1 MRRAAAGLAI
11 AGAAF
16 STNSYANPAF
26 DAAAETERYLATV
39 TGEARAKS
47 DAYFEGGYTLDAIDA
62 GIAVVMALAIMF
74 LGIGRGIKLVA
85 ERITGLASVHTFV
98 YAVLYFA
105 LTAVLTLPFTYYR
118 SFMREHEFG
127 MSNQTLADWMN
138 EYMLGAGIGAVMGGI
153 FIAILYKVIRWAG
166 ASAWIWAAT
175 AATAFAAFGIALA
188 PVYIQPLFNTYK
200 PMEAGP
206 LKTEILAMAR
216 ANGIPTTDVFVVD
229 ASRQTKRISAN
240 VSGLFGTTRIALN
253 DNLLNRG
260 TPAEIK
266 AVMGHEMGHYVLNH
280 IYKALLAQA
289 VIFAIAFAITQ
300 YIFGAFVAVFG
311 RYWSVSGMGD
321 IAGMPL
327 LFGILGLVF
336 YLATPAFNTLTRT
349 QEIEADIFGLNA
361 AREPDGFAMI
371 ALKLA
376 EYRKLEPGY
385 WEEQIFYTHPSGRN
399 RVTMAMRWK
408 AENLGTAGP
417 DAPPVPTKV
426 QPPAEAPAAQPAAS
440 APAAPAK

>member
-1 MRRAAAGLAI
+1 MRRAAAGLAVI
-11 AGAAF
+11 GAGL
-16 STNSYANPAF
+16 STNANASQPF

-47 DAYFEGGYTLDAIDA
+47 DAYFEGGYRLDAIDA
-62 GIAVVMALAIMF
+62 GIGVVMAALIMF
-74 LGIGRGIKLVA
+74 LGVGRGLKLIA
-85 ERITGLASVHTFV
+85 ERVTGLASVHTFV
-98 YAVLYFA
+98 YAVLYFL
-105 LTAVLTLPFTYYR
+105 LTAILTFPFAYYR
-118 SFMREHEFG
+118 GFLREHEFG
-127 MSNQTLADWMN
+127 MSNQTFDAWLN
-138 EYMLGAGIGAVMGGI
+138 ENLIGMAIGSVMGGI
-153 FIAILYKVIRWAG
+153 FVAILYKVIRWAG
-166 ASAWIWAAT
+166 SSAWVWGAAT
-175 AATAFAAFGIALA
+175 ATTLAAVGIAIS
-188 PVYIQPLFNTYK
+188 PVFIEPVFNTYK
-200 PMEAGP
+200 PMPESQ

-240 VSGLFGTTRIALN
+240 VSGIFSTTRIALN

-280 IYKALLAQA
+280 IYKALLAMA
-289 VIFAIAFAITQ
+289 VIFAVAFALTQ
-300 YIFGAFVAVFG
+300 YLFGALAGVFG
-311 RYWSVSGMGD
+311 RYWGVGGMGD

-327 LFGILGLVF
+327 LFGILGFVF

-361 AREPDGFAMI
+361 AREPDGFATI

-385 WEEQIFYTHPSGRN
+385 WEEVVFYTHPSGRN

-408 AENLGTAGP
+408 AENLPNQAVT
-417 DAPPVPTKV
+417 PP
-426 QPPAEAPAAQPAAS
+426 QPPE
-440 APAAPAK
+440 APAAPAPAGAAAEPATDKK

>member
-1 MRRAAAGLAI
+1 MRRIVVAGLAVT
-11 AGAAF
+11 GLG
-16 STNSYANPAF
+16 PAVSLALASEKF

-39 TGEARAKS
+39 QGEARANS

-62 GIAVVMALAIMF
+62 GIGVVMAALIMF
-74 LGIGRGIKLVA
+74 LGVARGMKAIA
-85 ERITGLASVHTFV
+85 ERFTSLPFIHTFV
-98 YAVLYFA
+98 FAGMYSVLTAA
-105 LTAVLTLPFTYYR
+105 LTFPFVYYR
-118 SFMREHEFG
+118 GFMREHEFG
-127 MSNQTLADWMN
+127 MSTMTHEAWLN
-138 EYMLGAGIGAVMGGI
+138 EYLIGLGLGVVMGGI
-153 FIAILYKVIRWAG
+153 FIALLYKVIRWAG
-166 ASAWIWAAT
+166 ESAWIWGAGASTLLAAV
-175 AATAFAAFGIALA
+175 AVALG
-188 PVYIQPLFNTYK
+188 PVFIQPLFNTYK
-200 PMEAGP
+200 PMEEGA

-216 ANGIPTTDVFVVD
+216 ANGIPVDNVYVVD

-240 VSGLFGTTRIALN
+240 VAGLFGTTRIALN

-280 IYKALLAQA
+280 IYKALLAMA
-289 VIFAIAFAITQ
+289 VIFTIMFAVGQWMFNALI
-300 YIFGAFVAVFG
+300 AVFG
-311 RYWSVSGMGD
+311 RFWGVGSLGD

-327 LFGILGLVF
+327 LFGILGFLG

-361 AREPDGFAMI
+361 AREPDGFATI

-385 WEEQIFYTHPSGRN
+385 WEEIVFYTHPSGRN

-408 AENLGTAGP
+408 AENLP
-417 DAPPVPTKV
+417 APQPV
-426 QPPAEAPAAQPAAS
+426 APAPEP
-440 APAAPAK
+440 APAPAPEPKTP